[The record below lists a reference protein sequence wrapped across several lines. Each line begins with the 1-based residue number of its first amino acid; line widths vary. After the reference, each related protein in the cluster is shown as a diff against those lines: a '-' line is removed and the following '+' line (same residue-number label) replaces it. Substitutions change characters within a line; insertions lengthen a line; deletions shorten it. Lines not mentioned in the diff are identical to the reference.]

1 MGIVICPFEVTLEI
15 SITFPPFLTFLT
27 TVILPQIEKNV
38 HYFSYNKIWSAR
50 MAGLTW
56 YVGQR
61 APGGTRRTMVKRASV
76 ASDFGHRL
84 ALPTSMSLQG
94 GNSTPDSALP
104 ADSVSESMWPRR
116 LHDSTYLTDI
126 MN

>member
-1 MGIVICPFEVTLEI
+1 MLA
-15 SITFPPFLTFLT
+15 
-27 TVILPQIEKNV
+27 
-38 HYFSYNKIWSAR
+38 FSCRRDLANLSERRKPGDGRCRERSER
-50 MAGLTW
+50 
-56 YVGQR
+56 QR
-61 APGGTRRTMVKRASV
+61 TAPGGTRRTMVKRASV